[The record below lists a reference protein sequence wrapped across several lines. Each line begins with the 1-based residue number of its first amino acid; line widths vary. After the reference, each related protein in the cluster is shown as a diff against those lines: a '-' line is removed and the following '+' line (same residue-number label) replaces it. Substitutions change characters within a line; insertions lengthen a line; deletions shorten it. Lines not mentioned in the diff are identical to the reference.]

1 MNIKRFLTEFTS
13 KWMDCH
19 PTIQIVLSLAA
30 FFCSTS
36 YKRSVSVKER

>member
-13 KWMDCH
+13 KWIDSH
-19 PTIQIVLSLAA
+19 PTIQIALSLAA

-36 YKRSVSVKER
+36 Y